1 MYNYPN
7 KINFCE
13 RINVQM
19 SKTYLGVVQLT
30 PLVVLFALVVR
41 LFPSALKAQKNS
53 PGRLGRFSITS
64 CRVLKYI

>member
-1 MYNYPN
+1 
-7 KINFCE
+7 
-13 RINVQM
+13 M
-19 SKTYLGVVQLT
+19 SKIYLGVVQLT

-64 CRVLKYI
+64 CRVLKYIYICTFDYIDVRNHLKK